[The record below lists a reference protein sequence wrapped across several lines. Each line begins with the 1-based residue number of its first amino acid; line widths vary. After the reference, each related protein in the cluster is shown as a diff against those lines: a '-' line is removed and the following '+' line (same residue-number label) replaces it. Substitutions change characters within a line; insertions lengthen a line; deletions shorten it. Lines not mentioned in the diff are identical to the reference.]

1 MVERI
6 GYLPEADLSNT
17 PDSVF
22 CAHGAGFV
30 VPWYEVPDYMHIEG
44 MEQESEEEKMLR
56 AANEAKR
63 AKQEPVRSLEDY
75 EAENEELKQI
85 FERTYGPVKVYRQ
98 DYEEQYQS
106 SAPKG
111 ASTYRPAKKKQQEE
125 EYLLVDG
132 YNIILAGQN

>member
-1 MVERI
+1 M
-6 GYLPEADLSNT
+6 PEADLSNT

-22 CAHGAGFV
+22 CTHGAGFV

-44 MEQESEEEKMLR
+44 MELESEEEKMLR

-63 AKQEPVRSLEDY
+63 AKQEIVRSLEDY

-98 DYEEQYQS
+98 DDEEQYQS

-111 ASTYRPAKKKQQEE
+111 ASTYRPTKKSSKKR
-125 EYLLVDG
+125 
-132 YNIILAGQN
+132 NIFL

>member
-1 MVERI
+1 MRYVSAPEQEGELSILSGTAPVSTMRGYQREVVAYSRGHGRLFCTLKGYAPCHNEEEVVERI

-44 MEQESEEEKMLR
+44 MERESEEEKMLR

-63 AKQEPVRSLEDY
+63 AKQEIVTFS
-75 EAENEELKQI
+75 
-85 FERTYGPVKVYRQ
+85 
-98 DYEEQYQS
+98 
-106 SAPKG
+106 
-111 ASTYRPAKKKQQEE
+111 
-125 EYLLVDG
+125 
-132 YNIILAGQN
+132 

>member
-1 MVERI
+1 M
-6 GYLPEADLSNT
+6 LSS
-17 PDSVF
+17 PS
-22 CAHGAGFV
+22 CSGAGFV

-44 MEQESEEEKMLR
+44 MELESEEEKMLR

-63 AKQEPVRSLEDY
+63 AKQEIVRSLEDY

-98 DYEEQYQS
+98 DDEEQYQS

-132 YNIILAGQN
+132 YNIIFGWPELNELSIY